1 MKHKQPG
8 FTLLELAIVLIVI
21 ALVAGFIL
29 GARSVVRTSQLQTM
43 LGEYDANLKAI
54 KEFQDK
60 FLALP
65 GDMNNAESMW
75 GTDTSCLS
83 TFSSSTPHVA
93 TCNGNGT
100 GTIGT
105 SDNSGNLGSSTEW
118 FRAWQQLSDAGLI
131 SSAFTGTP
139 GSGGVYESRPI
150 LNVPGSAVAGAGWTL
165 FYYSQVVTNANLWGD
180 QYGHIMVLGGF
191 APGGRAQA
199 PVLTAA
205 EALSVDQKIDDG
217 NPGFGIVRAYR
228 GGCTQDSNSQTS
240 QVYVPNASAA
250 PACSLIFL
258 MRF

>member
-93 TCNGNGT
+93 TCNGNGILHGHT
-100 GTIGT
+100 VDIGR
-105 SDNSGNLGSSTEW
+105 L
-118 FRAWQQLSDAGLI
+118 
-131 SSAFTGTP
+131 
-139 GSGGVYESRPI
+139 SGGGDFTQNEERPI
-150 LNVPGSAVAGAGWTL
+150 GLNL
-165 FYYSQVVTNANLWGD
+165 N
-180 QYGHIMVLGGF
+180 
-191 APGGRAQA
+191 
-199 PVLTAA
+199 
-205 EALSVDQKIDDG
+205 
-217 NPGFGIVRAYR
+217 
-228 GGCTQDSNSQTS
+228 
-240 QVYVPNASAA
+240 
-250 PACSLIFL
+250 
-258 MRF
+258 